1 MTRTEAINRLIKHN
15 GYKTYLEIGIDNPA
29 LNFNKIEIEN
39 KIGVDPYD
47 KNLRVATH
55 WNDYNK
61 SSFSNQIQF
70 VMTSDEF
77 FEQNEDMVD
86 IVFIDGLHLDY
97 QVKRDI
103 DNSLRFLNE
112 GGTIVVHDC
121 LPTRYE
127 GQLEKDIGYGW
138 WGTVW
143 KSFALYRTT
152 RDDLTMYTVDTD
164 CGLGVIQKGSQTPF
178 VLEKPL
184 FGAKVIDWEL
194 FQAKRDSLMNV
205 ITVDGFKNK
214 LK

>member
-1 MTRTEAINRLIKHN
+1 MTRTEAINKFIKHN
-15 GYKTYLEIGIDNPA
+15 GYKTYLEIGIDNPD

-55 WNDYNK
+55 WGDDNREI
-61 SSFSNQIQF
+61 FSNQIQF

-77 FEQNEDMVD
+77 FEQNKQMLD
-86 IVFIDGLHLDY
+86 IVFIDGLHLDW

-112 GGTIVVHDC
+112 GGTIVIHDC
-121 LPTRYE
+121 LPERYE
-127 GQLEKDIGYGW
+127 GQLEKDFGFGW

-143 KSFALYRTT
+143 KSFAFYRMT
-152 RDDLTMYTVDTD
+152 RKDLNMYTIDTD
-164 CGLGVIQKGSQTPF
+164 CGLGIIQKGEQEPF
-178 VLEKPL
+178 VSEKEILNMEELNWKL
-184 FGAKVIDWEL
+184 FKNE
-194 FQAKRDSLMNV
+194 RNSLMNV
-205 ITVDGFKNK
+205 VTVDEFKNK